1 MINLLE
7 NPFINIYNFK
17 IHLKY
22 MEFYIVFVK
31 NRKKLDKYI
40 KVNRVRNKTIIDI
53 KQQLEDHGL
62 EDVSEWREYFN
73 LIIYTKIAQTLRK
86 KRDVY
91 YIPNIS
97 KLNVLDI
104 DDIFQI
110 KENID
115 KINFNLLFFFEDFK
129 DNQQLYENLLSN
141 ISLFDAIQII
151 RDY

>member
-1 MINLLE
+1 
-7 NPFINIYNFK
+7 
-17 IHLKY
+17 

-40 KVNRVRNKTIIDI
+40 KINKIRNKIIVDI

-62 EDVSEWREYFN
+62 EDSSEWREYFN
-73 LIIYTKIAQTLRK
+73 LIIYTKVIQTIRK
-86 KRDVY
+86 NKDVY
-91 YIPNIS
+91 YIPN
-97 KLNVLDI
+97 LNKIEQLEI

-110 KENID
+110 KENLTG

-129 DNQQLYENLLSN
+129 HNQKLHDRILSN
-141 ISLFDAIQII
+141 ISLFDSIQII

>member
-1 MINLLE
+1 
-7 NPFINIYNFK
+7 
-17 IHLKY
+17 

-40 KVNRVRNKTIIDI
+40 KVNKVRNKTIIDI
-53 KQQLEDHGL
+53 KQQLDDHGL
-62 EDVSEWREYFN
+62 EDATEWREYFN
-73 LIIYTKIAQTLRK
+73 LIIYTKITQTIRK
-86 KRDVY
+86 NKDVY
-91 YIPNIS
+91 YIPNLS
-97 KLNVLDI
+97 KINNLEI

-110 KENID
+110 KENLTG

-129 DNQQLYENLLSN
+129 DNQKMYENLLSN

>member
-1 MINLLE
+1 MD
-7 NPFINIYNFK
+7 
-17 IHLKY
+17 
-22 MEFYIVFVK
+22 FYIVFAK

-40 KVNRVRNKTIIDI
+40 KINKIRNKTIIDI
-53 KQQLEDHGL
+53 KRQLDDHGL

-73 LIIYTKIAQTLRK
+73 LIIYTKIAQTIRK
-86 KRDVY
+86 NRDVY
-91 YIPNIS
+91 YIPNLTKI
-97 KLNVLDI
+97 NTLDI

-110 KENID
+110 KNNLNG

-129 DNQQLYENLLSN
+129 DNQKLYENLLSS

>member
-1 MINLLE
+1 MD
-7 NPFINIYNFK
+7 
-17 IHLKY
+17 
-22 MEFYIVFVK
+22 FYIVFAK

-40 KVNRVRNKTIIDI
+40 KINKIRNKTIIDI
-53 KQQLEDHGL
+53 KQQLDDHGL

-73 LIIYTKIAQTLRK
+73 LIIYTKISQTIRK
-86 KRDVY
+86 NRDVY
-91 YIPNIS
+91 YIPNLTKI
-97 KLNVLDI
+97 NTLDI

-110 KENID
+110 KNNLNG

-129 DNQQLYENLLSN
+129 DNQKLYENLLSS

>member
-1 MINLLE
+1 
-7 NPFINIYNFK
+7 
-17 IHLKY
+17 

-40 KVNRVRNKTIIDI
+40 KINKIRNKTIIDI
-53 KQQLEDHGL
+53 KNQIEEHGL

-73 LIIYTKIAQTLRK
+73 LMIYTKITQTIRK
-86 KRDVY
+86 NKDVY
-91 YIPNIS
+91 YIPN
-97 KLNVLDI
+97 LNKIATLEI

-110 KENID
+110 KENLE
-115 KINFNLLFFFEDFK
+115 KVNFNLLFFFEDFK
-129 DNQQLYENLLSN
+129 DNQTLYENILSN

>member
-1 MINLLE
+1 
-7 NPFINIYNFK
+7 
-17 IHLKY
+17 

-40 KVNRVRNKTIIDI
+40 KINKVRNKTIIDI
-53 KQQLEDHGL
+53 KQQLDDHGL
-62 EDVSEWREYFN
+62 EDVTEWREYFN
-73 LIIYTKIAQTLRK
+73 LIIYTKITQTIRK
-86 KRDVY
+86 NKDVY
-91 YIPNIS
+91 YIPN
-97 KLNVLDI
+97 LNKINTLEI

-110 KENID
+110 KENLIG

-129 DNQQLYENLLSN
+129 DNQKMYENLLSN

>member
-1 MINLLE
+1 
-7 NPFINIYNFK
+7 
-17 IHLKY
+17 

-40 KVNRVRNKTIIDI
+40 KINKIRNKTIIDI

-62 EDVSEWREYFN
+62 EDATEWREYFN
-73 LIIYTKIAQTLRK
+73 LIIYTKITQTIRK
-86 KRDVY
+86 NKDVY
-91 YIPNIS
+91 YIPNLNKIS
-97 KLNVLDI
+97 TLEI

-110 KENID
+110 KENLVG
-115 KINFNLLFFFEDFK
+115 KVNFNLLFFFEDFK
-129 DNQQLYENLLSN
+129 DNQKLYENILSN

>member
-1 MINLLE
+1 MD
-7 NPFINIYNFK
+7 
-17 IHLKY
+17 
-22 MEFYIVFVK
+22 FYIVFVK

-40 KVNRVRNKTIIDI
+40 KINRIRSKTIIDI
-53 KQQLEDHGL
+53 KQQLDDHGL

-73 LIIYTKIAQTLRK
+73 LIIYTKITQTIRK
-86 KRDVY
+86 NKDVY
-91 YIPNIS
+91 YIPN
-97 KLNVLDI
+97 LNKINTLDI

-110 KENID
+110 KENLIG

-129 DNQQLYENLLSN
+129 DNQKLYENLLSN